1 MARKLKGIAA
11 ARGIAIAPIVHFH
24 TTLDHIPTF
33 KVGPDGVSAET
44 GRLAGAVATVA
55 RNLVQLQ
62 QELAGSLGKQDVRI
76 YDAQLAILHDQTFQ
90 QDVRNEVEQHRV
102 NLEVALQRVIARY
115 EAVFAAMENPS
126 MRERAADLRDI
137 GRQLVG
143 ALVATE
149 RQKFTAGGSDYLFAA
164 DEFLPS
170 DAGLL
175 DRAHIR
181 GIVTAHGG
189 KY

>member
-11 ARGIAIAPIVHFH
+11 ARGVAIAPIVHFH
-24 TTLDHIPTF
+24 TTLDHIPTW
-33 KVGPDGVSAET
+33 KVAD
-44 GRLAGAVATVA
+44 GAVDAEKARLQGAVDTVA

-62 QELAGSLGKQDVRI
+62 HELAGSLGKHDVRI

-90 QDVRNEVEQHRV
+90 RDVGNEVEQHRV

-115 EAVFAAMENPS
+115 EGVFAAMENPA

-143 ALVATE
+143 ALVATV
-149 RQKFTAGGSDYLFAA
+149 R
-164 DEFLPS
+164 P
-170 DAGLL
+170 
-175 DRAHIR
+175 
-181 GIVTAHGG
+181 
-189 KY
+189 